1 MCCVCFPRSLL
12 HVAEPAFLDLAA
24 CEKWWNNS
32 SSHFACMCSFWF
44 TFHSLYVNLCV
55 SPFQFS
61 PLSHWQWVSKQLC
74 STQLPSVVKP
84 QHFQRAL
91 WTKRKKKARKK
102 VVFLFFYFWKSK
114 LYKKLSTY
122 LLYENQRS
130 LYCVQN
136 SLCLYI
142 ILKSFL
148 WSFTFKVRQSWWASC
163 CADMLRYEI
172 RSFTWQVIS
181 IISASVQEKD
191 LNKYVKL

>member
-102 VVFLFFYFWKSK
+102 AVFLFFTSGNPNYIRNYVHTYFMKTRGLCIVFKTVFVFTLYWNLFCGHLRLKLGKADGHHAVQTCWDMKSD
-114 LYKKLSTY
+114 LSPG
-122 LLYENQRS
+122 R
-130 LYCVQN
+130 
-136 SLCLYI
+136 
-142 ILKSFL
+142 
-148 WSFTFKVRQSWWASC
+148 
-163 CADMLRYEI
+163 
-172 RSFTWQVIS
+172 
-181 IISASVQEKD
+181 
-191 LNKYVKL
+191 